1 MKFHKTYRLCTVL
14 IFFTVI
20 VAFNVYA
27 TGLPWDKHGEPFDFL
42 FNDLSFDA
50 HQQSKVNGGKDKLVG
65 FFYIE
70 YTDDEVPPTAIHG
83 TETVGWVLDGVP
95 VEDAVLIEN
104 EPMEHPVWCLDPK
117 YIPRSPGHTHFHWV
131 APEEPISRS
140 DLYVGETL
148 DGYLLKLTAIDSFYF
163 NHTGGFFITPGIDY
177 DSHYNIVIDEGGDG
191 CADYQ

>member
-1 MKFHKTYRLCTVL
+1 MKFNKTYRLCTVL

-27 TGLPWDKHGEPFDFL
+27 AGLLWDDHGEPFDFY
-42 FNDLSFDA
+42 FNDPSFDA
-50 HQQSKVNGGKDKLVG
+50 HQQSKVTGGKDKLVG

-95 VEDAVLIEN
+95 VEGAVLIEN
-104 EPMEHPVWCLDPK
+104 ELMEHPVWCLDPED
-117 YIPRSPGHTHFHWV
+117 IPRSQGYTHFHWV
-131 APEEPISRS
+131 APPEAPIRRS
-140 DLYVGETL
+140 DLDVGETL

-163 NHTGGFFITPGIDY
+163 DHTGGFFITPGIDY
-177 DSHYNIVIDEGGDG
+177 DSHYNIVIDED
-191 CADYQ
+191 CANYL